1 MINFINVKKA
11 FLKKCLFNL
20 LIITIVSTFYSCKE
34 NVKKADITIKFKNGY
49 EFDRPPKYGA
59 IVDTNIYLLAS
70 QINTIGKYNINGVN
84 IDNLTTDN
92 IDLKSHCSH
101 IKNRIPN
108 AFSYDSIFN
117 NDLLKSMFLKKIGF
131 KTLSK
136 RVRSDS
142 IDIFY
147 EISFPS
153 IENTNTQSN
162 SRKNVT
168 TIGWHPYYFI
178 STYSKLKS
186 FGEFNI
192 GFNASL
198 DLENKYWPVRYS
210 EFLLTEK
217 IFIPSTLSKEGFIN
231 IYHVDLNGGFD
242 TISKFDS
249 IKVDTFFNFRNGRAY
264 FYPVETY
271 TDNQLFINGINFQI
285 DKNQQLIKPF
295 HFEEKN
301 LIPRDASNINYV
313 NGNFYYYNKEPF
325 GFLTG
330 ENYDVSIY
338 KNQTKIKEINITNA
352 GAIIPNENTIYVIK
366 KDTISN
372 EIILENIE

>member
-178 STYSKLKS
+178 STY
-186 FGEFNI
+186 
-192 GFNASL
+192 
-198 DLENKYWPVRYS
+198 
-210 EFLLTEK
+210 
-217 IFIPSTLSKEGFIN
+217 IPTCVF
-231 IYHVDLNGGFD
+231 
-242 TISKFDS
+242 
-249 IKVDTFFNFRNGRAY
+249 
-264 FYPVETY
+264 
-271 TDNQLFINGINFQI
+271 
-285 DKNQQLIKPF
+285 
-295 HFEEKN
+295 
-301 LIPRDASNINYV
+301 
-313 NGNFYYYNKEPF
+313 
-325 GFLTG
+325 
-330 ENYDVSIY
+330 
-338 KNQTKIKEINITNA
+338 
-352 GAIIPNENTIYVIK
+352 
-366 KDTISN
+366 
-372 EIILENIE
+372 